1 MLTRSVISVII
12 VLTYATWE
20 SLSPSPSHCY
30 HRRIKCDA
38 PRRCPMRMLLSL
50 ALLSLLGTAAFAQ
63 GPVPKGE
70 APRIGLAS
78 AVDKDGKV
86 IIKVF
91 ELRDVMR
98 MKVGKGGDV
107 FV

>member
-1 MLTRSVISVII
+1 
-12 VLTYATWE
+12 
-20 SLSPSPSHCY
+20 
-30 HRRIKCDA
+30 
-38 PRRCPMRMLLSL
+38 MRMLLSL
-50 ALLSLLGTAAFAQ
+50 AMLSLLCAVAFAQ
-63 GPVPKGE
+63 APVPKGE